1 MKGYRKLVT
10 RRGFTLLEMMLVVL
24 IIGMLAAAVA
34 WNFAGQGTKARI
46 STTKGNLATLKQMV
60 VNYQI
65 EKGQY
70 PASLQALIPEFADKI
85 SKDGWKRD
93 FVYYTPSPDGRAFAL
108 FSVGEDGQT
117 GGPDDISVWTME
129 EAAAPAN

>member
-1 MKGYRKLVT
+1 MNSTRTLAI

-34 WNFAGQGTKARI
+34 WNFAGQGDKARI
-46 STTKGNLATLKQMV
+46 ATTKGNLTTLKNMI

-70 PASLQALIPEFADKI
+70 PATLQALVPEYADKVT
-85 SKDGWKRD
+85 KDGWKRD
-93 FVYYTPSPDGRAFAL
+93 FVYYTPAADGRPFAL
-108 FSVGEDGQT
+108 LSQGPDGQT
-117 GGPDDISVWTME
+117 GGTDDISVWTMDE
-129 EAAAPAN
+129 TSGPAN